1 MEAMC
6 EITELVG
13 LDGTLRAAYERAL
26 ASGAS
31 GCATALWGEP
41 GVGKE
46 TFARLIASTSG
57 RAFFHLRASQL
68 SAERQRAL
76 GESDST
82 PFREGLVYVSEFESL
97 DARRSRRFVERAASG
112 ELKFQVVVGL
122 TQSYSAWLAGGARR
136 PDERALATG
145 FPIRIPPLR
154 ERLEDASS
162 LASRFFSESCARLGV
177 WREPLT
183 ADEIEKLA
191 RACAQGNLD
200 ELQRRIERVVASDVF
215 DDGLRATFEDNSIDV
230 AAPTGSRRAESAPDI
245 TSSDENEEFLTL
257 DEAMK
262 RHIEDALRRS
272 QGAVEGKRGAARML
286 AINPYTLRAR
296 MRKLGIDWTRFRV
309 EGAPASEE
317 Q

>member
-97 DARRSRRFVERAASG
+97 DARRSRRFVERAALG

-200 ELQRRIERVVASDVF
+200 ELQRRIERVVLSDVF
-215 DDGLRATFEDNSIDV
+215 DDGLRATFEDDSIDV
-230 AAPTGSRRAESAPDI
+230 GASSPRRAESATDI
-245 TSSDENEEFLTL
+245 KPSDENEAFLTL